1 MKSADA
7 KCLLLGNLGQRV
19 PDWHFTPLK
28 HKLIQAVL
36 KFARDADSW
45 EIYRAL
51 SGSHDDFKG
60 LAPIEAVTAEN
71 LHEVVMAV
79 CFSLRDSQAMLRLA

>member
-1 MKSADA
+1 M
-7 KCLLLGNLGQRV
+7 

-36 KFARDADSW
+36 KFARDEDPW

-51 SGSHDDFKG
+51 ACPNDDFKG
-60 LAPIEAVTAEN
+60 LSPFEAVTAEN
-71 LHEVVMAV
+71 LHEIVMAV
-79 CFSLRDSQAMLRLA
+79 CFSMKENQSMLRLA